1 MELPI
6 IITASTL
13 ASILAAYI
21 VLKCK
26 CALVPDVHKPNRPLI
41 PKLGGLVVLAYVVVS
56 LILLSI
62 NGGLLNSTYNVI
74 FYTTP
79 IVLGVIG
86 IVDDFTHVHEF
97 LRVGASVLYPL
108 ILLLAM
114 GGKLDYLNFPIIG
127 HFSNP
132 VVIIILTIAVYGIFS
147 NAINMMD
154 VVNGIVPYSTI
165 LASIIPLA
173 YSIMTNNITLLEM
186 ALTLLVPSIILFTL
200 NKYPAKLFNGNG
212 GTYSIG
218 ALVAGLMLYSGLG
231 TLILLVMVPY
241 VINGLL
247 IVVSSRGI
255 KSREKLKPST
265 FMKDLIIYP
274 NLDKGSTLTLMKMI
288 VIDEPGDERKVIKG
302 FYTVFNVTTAL
313 TIILFIILYVIG
325 WV

>member
-1 MELPI
+1 M
-6 IITASTL
+6 ITASTL

-21 VLKCK
+21 VLRCR
-26 CALVPDVHKPNRPLI
+26 CALVPDVHKPNKPLI

-56 LILLSI
+56 FTLLSI
-62 NGGLLNSTYNVI
+62 GKELINSMYYVI

-79 IVLGVIG
+79 IVLGIIG
-86 IVDDFTHVHEF
+86 IIDDFTHVHEF

-108 ILLLAM
+108 IILLAM
-114 GGKLDYLNFPIIG
+114 GDKLGYLNFPIIG

-132 VVIIILTIAVYGIFS
+132 VVVIILTIAAYGIFS

-154 VVNGIVPYSTI
+154 VVNGIVPYSMI
-165 LASIIPLA
+165 LTSIIPLA
-173 YSIMTNNITLLEM
+173 YSIMINNTTLLQM
-186 ALTLLVPSIILFTL
+186 TLALLIPSIILFAF

-247 IVVSSRGI
+247 IIVSSRGI

-265 FMKDLIIYP
+265 YMNNFIIYP
-274 NLDKGSTLTLMKMI
+274 NLNKGSTLTLMKII
-288 VIDEPGDERKVIKG
+288 VIDEPGDERKVIRS
-302 FYTVFNVTTAL
+302 FYTVFNVATAL
-313 TIILFIILYVIG
+313 TILLFIVLYVMG

>member
-21 VLKCK
+21 VLKCR
-26 CALVPDVHKPNRPLI
+26 CALVPDVHKPNKPLI
-41 PKLGGLVVLAYVVVS
+41 PKLGGLVVLAYVAVS
-56 LILLSI
+56 FTLLSI
-62 NGGLLNSTYNVI
+62 SRDLTNSMYYVV

-108 ILLLAM
+108 IILLAM
-114 GGKLDYLNFPIIG
+114 GGKLGYLNFPIIG

-132 VVIIILTIAVYGIFS
+132 VVIIVLTIAVYGVFS

-154 VVNGIVPYSTI
+154 VVNGVVPYSMI
-165 LASIIPLA
+165 LTSIIPLA
-173 YSIMTNNITLLEM
+173 YSIMTNNITLLQM
-186 ALTLLVPSIILFTL
+186 TLTLLIPSIILFAF
-200 NKYPAKLFNGNG
+200 NKYPARLFNGNG

-231 TLILLVMVPY
+231 TLILLVTVPY

-265 FMKDLIIYP
+265 YMNDFIIYP

-288 VIDEPGDERKVIKG
+288 VTDEPGDERKVIRG
-302 FYTVFNVTTAL
+302 FYMVFNVATAL
-313 TIILFIILYVIG
+313 TILLFIVLYIMG